1 MAPEIAAGT
10 PQPALVVFAREPVAG
25 TVKTRLAT
33 ALGAQRAVEA
43 YRELLDATLAYA
55 VEARARHVV
64 GAIELWCTPEPDT
77 PFFRALAARIGATL
91 HRQSNGDL
99 GQRMGMALADALAR
113 ASGVLL
119 IGTDCPTLGVAG
131 LAAAAQILVTHD
143 AVLGPA
149 EDGGFVLVGARVPVS
164 FDGVR
169 WSSPGTLQDTREGF
183 ARSGVRWAE
192 LSTSWDVDEPAD
204 LVRWK
209 TLGGRSATEWTSR

>member
-10 PQPALVVFAREPVAG
+10 PEPTLVVFAREPVAG

-64 GAIELWCTPEPDT
+64 GAIELWCTPEPDS
-77 PFFRALAARIGATL
+77 PFFRTLAARIGATL

-99 GQRMGMALADALAR
+99 GQRMRMALADALTR

-143 AVLGPA
+143 AALGPA
-149 EDGGFVLVGARVPVS
+149 EDGGFVLVGARVPLS

-169 WSSPGTLQDTREGF
+169 WSSPGTLQDTREAL
-183 ARSGVRWAE
+183 ARSGVGWAE
-192 LSTSWDVDEPAD
+192 LPTSWDVDEPAD

-209 TLGGRSATEWTSR
+209 TLGGCSATERTSR